1 MGNVY
6 NESSKKKGCKMI
18 EITTCIILCGLV
30 VAVANLKSKLNI
42 AEDRLATWRQHALE
56 LNNTLRR

>member
-1 MGNVY
+1 MGSIY

-18 EITTCIILCGLV
+18 EIIMCIILCGLL

-42 AEDRLATWRQHALE
+42 SESRLTTWRQHALD